1 MAESRSY
8 VREIA
13 RLKTIR
19 SISGIRSDTRTVC
32 ASCLDRVKTP
42 VCVRSVGFGYSQQA
56 PDEHTAPLV
65 LRHASQGGDS
75 CCLH

>member
-1 MAESRSY
+1 MAESRSC

-19 SISGIRSDTRTVC
+19 SIIGVQYDSRTVC

-42 VCVRSVGFGYSQQA
+42 VCVRSVGFGYS
-56 PDEHTAPLV
+56 
-65 LRHASQGGDS
+65 
-75 CCLH
+75 